1 MFEEQF
7 LNLEHGLERTRFRK
21 IYTMIP
27 WILIVEVMCTSGSPI
42 WVIRIANC
50 IIFVYLL
57 GMQLLVISKVQV
69 NYDVCNL

>member
-7 LNLEHGLERTRFRK
+7 LNLEHGLERTRFQK

-27 WILIVEVMCTSGSPI
+27 WILIVEVMCTSGSTI

-69 NYDVCNL
+69 N